1 MHLFSEYLQIIY
13 HYGAIILI
21 WWQVARELADAKRRG
36 KIREGPLDAKAGT
49 SKAGKARGGGEF
61 SRSSK
66 FFGQLQA
73 DAEAGAAK
81 HGKRRRGAGGVEGAD
96 DGRRAHRFKL

>member
-1 MHLFSEYLQIIY
+1 M
-13 HYGAIILI
+13 
-21 WWQVARELADAKRRG
+21 ARELAEAKRRG
-36 KIREGPLDAKAGT
+36 KIREGPLDAKAGKGAK
-49 SKAGKARGGGEF
+49 SAGKARGGGEF

-73 DAEAGAAK
+73 DADAGAR
-81 HGKRRRGAGGVEGAD
+81 HGKRRRGAAGAEGAD